1 MEYVRKGRFSI
12 RGRTNEEE
20 EAPKLLKKQMLGK
33 QSEKGAVEEDFRISR
48 EKEWDKA
55 DNWLET
61 SERKLNGTVL
71 PRPSAFCTTDIDDW
85 IRSCCTVH

>member
-12 RGRTNEEE
+12 RGRTNEGE

-48 EKEWDKA
+48 EKE
-55 DNWLET
+55 
-61 SERKLNGTVL
+61 
-71 PRPSAFCTTDIDDW
+71 
-85 IRSCCTVH
+85 